1 VGCVEKLRTALGVCL
16 TSLLVMHII
25 MLISMVGVV
34 AAWFVL
40 ASVLYIEYLPYGVAV
55 VTIVVVARV
64 LATRLYDAFTKLTTS
79 LEDAFN
85 RQLQYKLARAR
96 QRVEADAF
104 SRLRTLADL
113 DKADGFNA
121 PLGALSSAAAEQSK
135 ADAKPVSGADIFA
148 LLRELR
154 ETDEDGERGFVGA
167 SVAVAGGSSSG
178 KGGPSKR
185 ERSGEELTIG
195 KEEFTVLFKS
205 LDLSLSDG
213 QIDRLFAMA
222 DLTGSQE
229 VSQAEFES
237 AWDDLRDEFLRA
249 SVKRLGLSPMQMWL
263 IVASLIALLVL
274 LIAFVLIMVGLWF
287 DDSSLDAVFQS
298 TLVAMLGRAATSLER
313 TSKKARDS
321 GEVDKLVASI
331 MGEAEDNHV
340 NE

>member
-1 VGCVEKLRTALGVCL
+1 
-16 TSLLVMHII
+16 M
-25 MLISMVGVV
+25 
-34 AAWFVL
+34 
-40 ASVLYIEYLPYGVAV
+40 
-55 VTIVVVARV
+55 
-64 LATRLYDAFTKLTTS
+64 
-79 LEDAFN
+79 
-85 RQLQYKLARAR
+85 
-96 QRVEADAF
+96 
-104 SRLRTLADL
+104 
-113 DKADGFNA
+113 
-121 PLGALSSAAAEQSK
+121 
-135 ADAKPVSGADIFA
+135 
-148 LLRELR
+148 
-154 ETDEDGERGFVGA
+154 
-167 SVAVAGGSSSG
+167 
-178 KGGPSKR
+178 
-185 ERSGEELTIG
+185 
-195 KEEFTVLFKS
+195 LFKS